1 MAERRGSVVE
11 KERQHRLVDPF
22 QIERDELTHLKPSFI
37 SNAVRTSKYTYLNFL
52 PLCLLQE
59 FRRKKR
65 SSDRFINSR
74 PVAVVRNFQ
83 ELQVVREAIRVGDI
97 LRICERESIP
107 ADGIILS
114 SSEDNGEFI
123 SHNLDGEANLKSRE
137 ALRAT
142 LGFAFDQNAREKT
155 KYFIKCEQPN
165 QDLYR
170 FAGNLSVDSK
180 LYSLSEKQ
188 FLMRG
193 STLMN
198 TKWVWIV
205 VVYTGHDTKIM
216 KNARAAHHKLSH
228 LEILT
233 NRTVIVVFIVQ
244 VLLCAVAAGLHHFQF
259 SEARMGHIGETKHT
273 SEVELVLTFLSFVV
287 LMNTLIPISL
297 VVTVEI
303 IKTIHAKF
311 ITWDDQ
317 MRSSNGAGAL
327 ANTTSLTDELGQVR
341 YIFTDKT
348 GTLTQNQM
356 AFRKC
361 SVGGSVYS
369 VYTAPQKRSSLAL
382 AGVSISSLDTF
393 ASHPPTTFHSEKP
406 EVTERRDVACFR
418 RSLSKPEAVE
428 RRLAVAMAL
437 CHTVICEHDLVTGAV
452 AYNSDSP
459 DECALVRGADLM
471 GVKLLE
477 RRGQRVYLSLTEED
491 REGSHLKTVTY
502 TLAFEILR
510 VLHFSSDR
518 KRMSVIVRD
527 EDGRLKVLCKGAD
540 SVILDR
546 CDRFLSDQS
555 ETMNHVTQFA
565 EEGFRI
571 LLLAERPLLSYFEEW
586 EARYDK
592 AELDMHAKDAKTE
605 ELVDELERNL
615 TLIGASAVEDKLQV
629 GVPETISLFQKAGI
643 KVAARNQ
650 IWVLTGDK
658 LETSLQMG
666 KLCRVVTPSMREVV
680 ISGSNRDEMTE
691 QLEKAFEDA
700 NENQALVIDGDALT
714 LALRPCNRDKFLQ
727 LALRSATVLVCRTS
741 PIQKALVVELVK
753 SGVPYVTLAVYTVF
767 CDLYITAYNV
777 LFTALPV
784 IVRAVMETDLLE
796 AFAVQFPELY
806 RLGPADAC
814 LSCRTMAA
822 SALLATFHAV
832 VATVVPLEMMHRGG
846 LGGGSD
852 FWSGSVASFCYIVL
866 IVHLHIFYETW
877 NWTAAVGITYAASLV
892 VFVLAIAAYDRVA
905 GDVEG
910 VWSSVVGTSGF
921 WLGFFLASVACML
934 PGVAYKWY
942 VTFGCCVFA
951 LQREGG

>member
-1 MAERRGSVVE
+1 
-11 KERQHRLVDPF
+11 
-22 QIERDELTHLKPSFI
+22 
-37 SNAVRTSKYTYLNFL
+37 
-52 PLCLLQE
+52 
-59 FRRKKR
+59 
-65 SSDRFINSR
+65 
-74 PVAVVRNFQ
+74 
-83 ELQVVREAIRVGDI
+83 
-97 LRICERESIP
+97 
-107 ADGIILS
+107 
-114 SSEDNGEFI
+114 
-123 SHNLDGEANLKSRE
+123 
-137 ALRAT
+137 
-142 LGFAFDQNAREKT
+142 
-155 KYFIKCEQPN
+155 
-165 QDLYR
+165 
-170 FAGNLSVDSK
+170 
-180 LYSLSEKQ
+180 
-188 FLMRG
+188 
-193 STLMN
+193 
-198 TKWVWIV
+198 
-205 VVYTGHDTKIM
+205 
-216 KNARAAHHKLSH
+216 
-228 LEILT
+228 
-233 NRTVIVVFIVQ
+233 
-244 VLLCAVAAGLHHFQF
+244 
-259 SEARMGHIGETKHT
+259 
-273 SEVELVLTFLSFVV
+273 LVLIFLSFVV

-303 IKTIHAKF
+303 VKTIHAKF

-317 MRSSNGAGAL
+317 MRNSDGAGAL
-327 ANTTSLTDELGQVR
+327 ANTTSLTDELGQVK

-369 VYTAPQKRSSLAL
+369 VHTAPQKRNALAL
-382 AGVSISSLDTF
+382 TGVSISSLDTF
-393 ASHPPTTFHSEKP
+393 ATHPATTFHSEEL
-406 EVTERRDVACFR
+406 EVTERRDVSCFR
-418 RSLSKPEAVE
+418 RSLSKSEAVE

-437 CHTVICEHDLVTGAV
+437 CHTVVCEHDPETGAV

-459 DECALVRGADLM
+459 DECALVRGAELM

-502 TLAFEILR
+502 TLVFEILR

-518 KRMSVIVRD
+518 KRMSMIVRD
-527 EDGRLKVLCKGAD
+527 EDGHLKVLCKGAD

-555 ETMNHVTQFA
+555 ETMNHVTLFA

-571 LLLAERPLLSYFEEW
+571 LLFAERSLELSYFEAW
-586 EARYDK
+586 EERYDE

-605 ELVDELERNL
+605 ELVDELERKL

-643 KVAARNQ
+643 KVAASNQ

-666 KLCRVVTPSMREVV
+666 KLCRVVTPGMQEVI
-680 ISGSNRDEMTE
+680 ISGSNRDEMTR

-700 NENQALVIDGDALT
+700 NENQALAIDGDALAV
-714 LALRPCNRDKFLQ
+714 ALRPCNRDKFLQ

-753 SGVPYVTLAVYTVF
+753 SGVPYVTLAVYVFDCCTVF

-814 LSCRTMAA
+814 FSCRTMTA
-822 SALLATFHAV
+822 SVLLAIFHAI
-832 VATVVPLEMMHRGG
+832 VAIAVPLEMVHHGG
-846 LGGGSD
+846 IGGGSD

-877 NWTAAVGITYAASLV
+877 NWTTAVGVTYAASLV
-892 VFVLAIAAYDRVA
+892 VFLLVISAYDRMV
-905 GDVEG
+905 GNVEG

-921 WLGFFLASVACML
+921 WLGLFLASVACML
-934 PGVAYKWY
+934 PGVAYKCY
-942 VTFGCCVFA
+942 EENFEIANPVHILRRVRLHNKVLDASRVDAIASADMSTTSIVP
-951 LQREGG
+951 QPQQIDRHN